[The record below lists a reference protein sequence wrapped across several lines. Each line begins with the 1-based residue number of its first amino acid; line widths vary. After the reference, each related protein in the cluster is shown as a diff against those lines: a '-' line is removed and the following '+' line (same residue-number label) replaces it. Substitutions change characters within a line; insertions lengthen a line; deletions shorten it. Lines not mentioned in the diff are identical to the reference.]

1 MRLSELSKKE
11 FSQTHSRDLLKGGEP
26 LVVRFERIVSD
37 VEVEGTLIV
46 DALQT
51 RAGTKVGIRQAPG
64 IEGRDSLSQVV
75 RGSDRVFASR
85 PGDILSFV
93 AAYVENGLAMVG
105 KATAREHDGL
115 VGRAQVMT
123 AMARASMSRS
133 TKKGAAQHL
142 TITDGDKAIVASSI
156 DEVVAHLRAAA
167 AREWPGGNAGLIM
180 RDRERNTI
188 EFFLSKDYDES
199 YLAEELE
206 AHGTLA
212 NGKLELVPAW
222 NVPMGRDQLLREID
236 PRKGETKSHSGPVTQ
251 LFEHESLRGKQ
262 GFVPCVIVAC
272 DEDEWAFGA
281 RTGRRHRVITGVQ
294 PIMGRVPVLASGV
307 PSAVRGKERSNTILT
322 LHDNAAMDRLAAQ
335 RASRRPEPA
344 PEERTAALRNDTR
357 DTDNDDRE
365 HGTTGG
371 FSLRRR

>member
-11 FSQTHSRDLLKGGEP
+11 FSQTHSRDLLRNGEP
-26 LVVRFERIVSD
+26 LVVRFENIVSED
-37 VEVEGTLIV
+37 EIEGTLIV

-64 IEGRDSLSQVV
+64 VEGRNSLAHIV

-85 PGDILSFV
+85 LGDIISFES
-93 AAYVENGLAMVG
+93 AYVENGLAMVG

-115 VGRAQVMT
+115 VGRAQVLT
-123 AMARASMSRS
+123 AMARASTSRY

-156 DEVVAHLRAAA
+156 DEVIAHLRAAA

-188 EFFLSKDYDES
+188 EFFLSKDYDEG

-236 PRKGETKSHSGPVTQ
+236 PRKGETKSHSGPVTN
-251 LFEHESLRGKQ
+251 LFGHESLRGKQ
-262 GFVPCVIVAC
+262 GFVPCLIVAA

-281 RTGRRHRVITGVQ
+281 RTGKRHRVVTGVQ
-294 PIMGRVPVLASGV
+294 PIMGRVPVLASGI
-307 PSAVRGKERSNTILT
+307 PSAVRDKERSNTILT
-322 LHDNAAMDRLAAQ
+322 LHDNAAMDRLATQ
-335 RASRRPEPA
+335 RAARRPVPA
-344 PEERTAALRNDTR
+344 PEERAAPPRYDTR
-357 DTDNDDRE
+357 DTDSDSRD
-365 HGTTGG
+365 HGSSGG
-371 FSLRRR
+371 FSIRRR